1 MINLMF
7 PSNSDI
13 LGKV

>member
-7 PSNSDI
+7 GTRDM
-13 LGKV
+13 G